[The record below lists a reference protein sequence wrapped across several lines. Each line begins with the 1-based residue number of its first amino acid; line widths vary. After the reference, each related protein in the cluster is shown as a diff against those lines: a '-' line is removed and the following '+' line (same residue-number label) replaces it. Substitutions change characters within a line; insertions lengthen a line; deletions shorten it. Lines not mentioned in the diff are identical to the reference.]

1 MLQNID
7 YIFEVYKERSF
18 SRAAQ
23 NLYISQSSL
32 SQTIHHAEARIGID
46 IFDRSSHPISLTE
59 FGELYIRAAEEIFG
73 IVNSLENYVYDVN
86 ESKSGHLS
94 IGVGNFFAVYLI
106 PPVIVKFKETH
117 PNVQINL
124 MEGRTMDLV
133 NDLNKGNI
141 DLLVSNG
148 QLDTD
153 LYNKTVLF
161 QEHMVLSVPRY
172 FFEVP
177 PCPKSLLTP
186 ECLLDKQEFDR
197 IPAVNLKPFSHIP
210 FILLRP
216 GNDARL
222 RADQMFAAEKLKP
235 QILLEPD
242 QTSTAFGMSRSGMG
256 ATIIDDALVRALGN
270 HENVWLYKLP
280 GTYAIRNVA
289 VYNKRSGYT
298 TRSMKD
304 FIELLQ
310 LNVNI

>member
-32 SQTIHHAEARIGID
+32 SQTIRHAETRIGMD

-73 IVNSLENYVYDVN
+73 IVNNLENYVYDVN
-86 ESKSGHLS
+86 QSKSGHLS
-94 IGVGNFFAVYLI
+94 IGVGNFFATYLV

-133 NDLNKGNI
+133 NDLNKGNL

-148 QLDTD
+148 QLDTS
-153 LYNKTVLF
+153 LYHKTILF
-161 QEHMVLSVPRY
+161 QEHMVLSVPKH
-172 FFEVP
+172 FFENP
-177 PCPKSLLTP
+177 PHPESLLSSD
-186 ECLLDKQEFDR
+186 CLLEKPKFDR
-197 IPAVNLKPFSHIP
+197 VPAVELKSFAHIP

-222 RADQMFAAEKLKP
+222 RADQMFSAEKLKP

-242 QTSTAFGMSRSGMG
+242 QTATAFGMSRNGMG
-256 ATIIDDALVRALGN
+256 ATIIDDVLVQALGN
-270 HENVWLYKLP
+270 YENVWLYKLP
-280 GTYAIRNVA
+280 STYAIRDVA
-289 VYNKRSGYT
+289 VFNKKSGHM

-304 FIELLQ
+304 FIQLLQ
-310 LNVNI
+310 SNV